1 MDILI
6 VSIIL
11 ILTFLLLMTEKIPID
26 LTALGIIVSLM
37 VTGVLTFQEGLQGFA
52 NQAVITVGALFIVSR
67 AMMRTGAL
75 EFVTEKIIDFS
86 KGSSNRVMITTL
98 SIVALS
104 SAFINNTPVVVLF
117 VAIIMSVCCKYGLS
131 PSKFMI
137 PVSYASILAGTCTL
151 IGTSTNI
158 LVSELSAANGYGALT
173 MFELSSLGIPIALLG
188 IVCIYFVAARVLP
201 GHIAPVCELQDNDNR
216 KYLAEFLVRE
226 DSPIVGRNPVLF
238 FQEEERSIEVLEVVR
253 RRSIYYPDRR
263 TFSAAVG
270 DILLVRGSANDLVS
284 ILGDGL
290 FELPYGEKETLNF
303 DVHGGSLIVEL
314 VVPPQ
319 SSVRGASISNA
330 ELNLDPEVQIIAV
343 RRREVHYTRQKLS
356 TLHLTVGDMLL
367 IHCPEDHLDQIRSA
381 DDFIILED
389 VHRQIIFKKKAPL
402 ALGAFLVMIGAAT
415 SGIADIGVCAV
426 TAAFVMLLGGCLPLR
441 EAYHSLD
448 VRVLLIIIGTLALG
462 HAMQKTGADR
472 FYAAGFMT
480 LFRGQSPAVIL
491 SAFILLTSICTH
503 LLSNNATAV
512 LLIPIGISVALTLG
526 VSPKPFIIGICFG
539 ASACFATP
547 IGYQTNLLVYGPG
560 GYRFV
565 DYLKLGMPLNFLVW
579 AMASLCVP
587 IIWPF

>member
-6 VSIIL
+6 VSVIL
-11 ILTFLLLMTEKIPID
+11 ILTFVLLMTEKIPID

-37 VTGVLTFQEGLQGFA
+37 VTGVLTLPEALQGFA
-52 NQAVITVGALFIVSR
+52 NQAVITVGALFIVSK

-75 EFVTEKIIDFS
+75 EFLTEKIIDFS

-98 SIVALS
+98 LIVAFC
-104 SAFINNTPVVVLF
+104 SAFINNTPVVVLYI
-117 VAIIMSVCCKYGLS
+117 AILMSVCCKYGLS

-158 LVSELSAANGYGALT
+158 LVSELSAGNGYGALT
-173 MFELSSLGIPIALLG
+173 MFELSSLGVPIALLG
-188 IVCIYFVAARVLP
+188 IGFILFGAPRVLP
-201 GHIAPVCELQDNDNR
+201 GHAAPVCELQDSEHR
-216 KYLAEFLVRE
+216 KYLAEFLVKEGSRIIGKN
-226 DSPIVGRNPVLF
+226 PILF
-238 FQEEERSIEVLEVVR
+238 FEEEGFSIEVLEAIR
-253 RRSIYYPDRR
+253 KGSIYYLERR
-263 TFSAAVG
+263 TFSATEG

-284 ILGDGL
+284 VLGDGL
-290 FELPYGEKETLNF
+290 FELPYGEKETLSF

-319 SSVRGASISNA
+319 SSVMGAKISNA

-356 TLHLTVGDMLL
+356 TLRLTVGDMLL

-402 ALGAFLVMIGAAT
+402 ALGAFLTMIAAAT

-462 HAMQKTGADR
+462 FAMQKTGTDR
-472 FYAAGFMT
+472 FYAHAFMT
-480 LFRGQSPAVIL
+480 LFKGQSPTVVL

-526 VSPKPFIIGICFG
+526 VSPKPFINRDLFRCERLLCHPYRLSDK
-539 ASACFATP
+539 SACLWSGRIP
-547 IGYQTNLLVYGPG
+547 V
-560 GYRFV
+560 R
-565 DYLKLGMPLNFLVW
+565 
-579 AMASLCVP
+579 
-587 IIWPF
+587 